1 MIYNNPYV
9 PFEIILRNQGEQG
22 KNGNFLGKHSQ
33 NRVKLTLQ
41 FLKIS
46 SNIHEQGQK

>member
-9 PFEIILRNQGEQG
+9 PFKIILRNWGEQG
-22 KNGNFLGKHSQ
+22 KNGNFLGKHSR
-33 NRVKLTLQ
+33 NRVKLK

-46 SNIHEQGQK
+46 SNIHEQG